1 MNVYALT
8 AGVLIIALIL
18 SVIKQIKSEYAVIA
32 SVLIAIGVVVF
43 SLEKLSPIYEY
54 LTSLDIVSENKEYI
68 ACAVKALGVS
78 LLCSL
83 ASEIC
88 HDVGENTLAFGIELF
103 GKCEILALCFPL
115 IIKILDITKEIMG

>member
-8 AGVLIIALIL
+8 AGVLLIAVIL

-32 SVLIAIGVVVF
+32 SVLLAIGIVVL
-43 SLEKLSPIYEY
+43 SLEKITPMFEY
-54 LTSLDIVSENKEYI
+54 LENIDIIAENKEYI
-68 ACAVKALGVS
+68 VSALKAVGVA

-88 HDVGENTLAFGIELF
+88 RELGENSLAFGIELF

-115 IIKILDITKEIMG
+115 ILKILDITKEIMG